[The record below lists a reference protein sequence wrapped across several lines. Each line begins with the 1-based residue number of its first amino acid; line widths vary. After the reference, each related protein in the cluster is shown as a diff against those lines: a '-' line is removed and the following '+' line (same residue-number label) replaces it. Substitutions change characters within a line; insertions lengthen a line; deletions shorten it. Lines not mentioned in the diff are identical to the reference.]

1 MFFWNPEFIKWS
13 WCGWIF
19 QWKEG
24 KLNKKHIVLYT
35 QWQDEKMVKH
45 FSFFINL
52 NSWILEVSSSA
63 LGVLK
68 YNLRYIKFFKILF
81 EQDSVWTWQD

>member
-1 MFFWNPEFIKWS
+1 
-13 WCGWIF
+13 
-19 QWKEG
+19 
-24 KLNKKHIVLYT
+24 
-35 QWQDEKMVKH
+35 MVKH